1 MKYTFLILLII
12 LIRPGFLRSQSSGNS
27 ISGRQKLIHLNRN
40 VFMDTVWEGSVPPD
54 SIMVYYYSVRGKY
67 PESSETIRKQAQE
80 YLETTHRI
88 YSGSGYITFRFY
100 IDHNGQMLKRVQVLQ
115 TDSLYKEY
123 IFPGNLIMDLF
134 VFLKTLHA
142 WKPAQDIQQ
151 VPPYYINL
159 MSFKIQNGTL
169 VDIIP

>member
-1 MKYTFLILLII
+1 M
-12 LIRPGFLRSQSSGNS
+12 SQKSIDS
-27 ISGRQKLIHLNRN
+27 ISGRPKLIHVKKE

-67 PESSETIRKQAQE
+67 PESSETIRKQALE
-80 YLETTHRI
+80 YLMTTHRV

-100 IDHNGQMLKRVQVLQ
+100 IDHNGHMLKRVQVLQ

-123 IFPGNLIMDLF
+123 EFPNDLVIDLF
-134 VFLKTLHA
+134 NFLKTLHA
-142 WKPAQDIQQ
+142 WKPAQDIPH

-159 MSFKIQNGTL
+159 MSYKIQDGTL

>member
-1 MKYTFLILLII
+1 LKYAFFLLII
-12 LIRPGFLRSQSSGNS
+12 ILKPDLIRSQTSVDSL
-27 ISGRQKLIHLNRN
+27 SGRTKLIYKNRN
-40 VFMDTVWEGSVPPD
+40 VFIDTAWEGLYPVD

-67 PESSETIRKQAQE
+67 PESSETIRKRVRA
-80 YLETTHRI
+80 YLETTHRA

-100 IDHNGQMLKRVQVLQ
+100 IDHKGQMLKRVQVLQ

-123 IFPGNLIMDLF
+123 EFPVDLVIDLF
-134 VFLKTLHA
+134 NFLKTLHA
-142 WKPAQDIQQ
+142 WKPALDIPN